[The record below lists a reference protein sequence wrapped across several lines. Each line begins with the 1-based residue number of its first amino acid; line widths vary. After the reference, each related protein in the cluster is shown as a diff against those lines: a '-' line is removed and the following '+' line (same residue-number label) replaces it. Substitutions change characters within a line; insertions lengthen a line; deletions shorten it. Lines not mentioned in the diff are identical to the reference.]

1 MTETKA
7 EREKASSDL
16 VCWRCGHTLKEIPR
30 PITRLSRCIECRADL
45 HVCRLCRH
53 YDRTVLGECRHERAE
68 RIVDKELANFC
79 TYFRPRPDAHAS
91 DGRDDERKARDE
103 LDALFGGAPGEVEGD
118 AEPASGAS
126 ASDDARAQLDAL
138 FGPPSDD

>member
-1 MTETKA
+1 MTEMKA

-53 YDRTVLGECRHERAE
+53 YDRTVLGQCRHERAE

-79 TYFRPRPDAHAS
+79 TYFRPRPDAHS
-91 DGRDDERKARDE
+91 GSGNDKQRKARDE
-103 LDALFGGAPGEVEGD
+103 LDALFGGTTEQPGSDAGD
-118 AEPASGAS
+118 VDRAS
-126 ASDDARAQLDAL
+126 ADDDARAQLDAL
-138 FGPPSDD
+138 FRPASDK